1 MLQKKS
7 KTLPNLCITPHQ
19 EDMHGNNDCQVYFE
33 KLLRGIFAGFR
44 TQHLSLGLNTL
55 PPAEASAD
63 TSAEQ
68 CCRSADALTADRDLA
83 VPPPPPLLSSLCCFP
98 LAHSSEGCIGT
109 VCPLQKLS
117 DRAKSS
123 RRLSSGRQQR
133 GGTGSFGSSG
143 CAVRIRR
150 GMVWFCK
157 ETERKRDEEGDDSAA
172 SPNSPPPSAPLC

>member
-83 VPPPPPLLSSLCCFP
+83 VPPPTPSPVVALLFSSCPF
-98 LAHSSEGCIGT
+98 IGG
-109 VCPLQKLS
+109 VY
-117 DRAKSS
+117 RH
-123 RRLSSGRQQR
+123 RL
-133 GGTGSFGSSG
+133 
-143 CAVRIRR
+143 
-150 GMVWFCK
+150 
-157 ETERKRDEEGDDSAA
+157 
-172 SPNSPPPSAPLC
+172 PPSETF